1 MIFLVNSQVVK
12 KFKNMEVKQFVWKLC
27 QVLALVLPELLA
39 YLGAYYAV
47 NIVYRS
53 VDQDYNGQDGI
64 LTRLVTYFKS
74 NGERMARDLTF
85 LLGFYVTTVAKRW
98 WSQLTLPAPDNLA
111 LFLSGVVLQ
120 DPAQDLERNLQLKRT
135 VMRFVYIF
143 QN

>member
-1 MIFLVNSQVVK
+1 MTVFSRQLTRRQ

-53 VDQDYNGQDGI
+53 ISQDGI
-64 LTRLVTYFKS
+64 LSLTRLVTYFHS

-143 QN
+143 KN